1 VDLLGRNR
9 GEVTRLWIFLAV
21 PFVLSTAG
29 FLRSEPRSVLLL
41 SVAML
46 AIQGGTMLA
55 VLGFV
60 IP

>member
-1 VDLLGRNR
+1 
-9 GEVTRLWIFLAV
+9 VTRLWIFLAV
-21 PFVLSTAG
+21 PFVLSAAG
-29 FLRSEPRSVLLL
+29 FLGPERKGALLL

-46 AIQGGTMLA
+46 ALQGGTMLA